1 MTLTSYVWMRRGV
14 MKRSGR
20 ISLLGNT
27 NNLLEVEIVE
37 IGAYEHFT
45 LALNFHADH
54 QVLGSLVRTS
64 GKSVLKSGI
73 HPVLVTIPKELR
85 EDFSS

>member
-1 MTLTSYVWMRRGV
+1 MMLTSYIWMRHGG
-14 MKRSGR
+14 MKCSGC
-20 ISLLGNT
+20 ISLLGNA
-27 NNLLEVEIVE
+27 NDLLEVEIVE
-37 IGAYEHFT
+37 IGVDEHFT

-54 QVLGSLVRTS
+54 QVLGSLVRTC

-73 HPVLVTIPKELR
+73 HSVLVTIHKELR